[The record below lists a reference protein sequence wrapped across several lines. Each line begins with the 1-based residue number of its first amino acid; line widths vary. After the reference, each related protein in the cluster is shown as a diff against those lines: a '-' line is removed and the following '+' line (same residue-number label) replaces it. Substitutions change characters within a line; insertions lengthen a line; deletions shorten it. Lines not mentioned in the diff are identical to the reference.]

1 MAARVGRLYME
12 RRMSNQTDEHTEL
25 DGSYDFLA
33 VYAILLQT
41 RSCLL
46 RRSGVNLIT
55 EIG

>member
-1 MAARVGRLYME
+1 MVGRLYME
-12 RRMSNQTDEHTEL
+12 RRMSKQTDEHTEL